1 MSLLSYR
8 VMFASAHQTT
18 LIFAQSCSRVL
29 FFMGYRY
36 WHLALAFRFHQCL
49 SGTPW
54 FWNDTWKFLFGFE
67 VQQGPSPLLQ
77 FSTPN
82 YRKTWGYRGCPF
94 NLWQGRRHLTRRDRV
109 ETQDSGR
116 MLVSFCFIPIRYY
129 IELMII
135 DVHLGIVTWD
145 LLTDCL
151 SLNLYCTHLVQ
162 LLKSSNSPSLSI
174 PKRDGCNMMQRF
186 RQSSFAKL
194 MEQRGLNS
202 TWSQLVANPWKPLS
216 CFSWKLKLTL
226 KTNPV

>member
-18 LIFAQSCSRVL
+18 VISAQSCSRVL
-29 FFMGYRY
+29 FSMSYRY
-36 WHLALAFRFHQCL
+36 WHLALAFKFHQCL

-54 FWNDTWKFLFGFE
+54 FWNDTWKF
-67 VQQGPSPLLQ
+67 
-77 FSTPN
+77 STPN
-82 YRKTWGYRGCPF
+82 YRKTWGYRGWPF
-94 NLWQGRRHLTRRDRV
+94 NLWQGRRHLTRRDRL

-116 MLVSFCFIPIRYY
+116 MLVSFCFIPIRYD

-202 TWSQLVANPWKPLS
+202 TWSQLVANP
-216 CFSWKLKLTL
+216 
-226 KTNPV
+226 